1 MKMNKSL
8 IVLCLSAGLL
18 ASAPGISL
26 ADVNYVPQ
34 NTSDAPAIPSAAL
47 QQLTWTPVDQSKPR
61 PFLQSAPRPTTERV
75 PGISGPAAAY
85 SVPANITR
93 IDLTL
98 TSEGNKQIA
107 SVLRRTC

>member
-8 IVLCLSAGLL
+8 IALCLSAGLL

-47 QQLTWTPVDQSKPR
+47 QPGHRSINLKLR
-61 PFLQSAPRPTTERV
+61 PPNWRL
-75 PGISGPAAAY
+75 AA
-85 SVPANITR
+85 N
-93 IDLTL
+93 
-98 TSEGNKQIA
+98 N
-107 SVLRRTC
+107 

>member
-8 IVLCLSAGLL
+8 IALCLSAGLL

-47 QQLTWTPVDQSKPR
+47 QQLTW
-61 PFLQSAPRPTTERV
+61 
-75 PGISGPAAAY
+75 AA
-85 SVPANITR
+85 N
-93 IDLTL
+93 
-98 TSEGNKQIA
+98 N
-107 SVLRRTC
+107 

>member
-8 IVLCLSAGLL
+8 IALCLSAGLL

-47 QQLTWTPVDQSKPR
+47 
-61 PFLQSAPRPTTERV
+61 
-75 PGISGPAAAY
+75 
-85 SVPANITR
+85 
-93 IDLTL
+93 
-98 TSEGNKQIA
+98 
-107 SVLRRTC
+107 

>member
-8 IVLCLSAGLL
+8 IALCLSAGLL

-47 QQLTWTPVDQSKPR
+47 QQLTWTPVDQSKTQTTQ
-61 PFLQSAPRPTTERV
+61 LSTGTTTECPWHQWSGCCVQR
-75 PGISGPAAAY
+75 PG
-85 SVPANITR
+85 
-93 IDLTL
+93 
-98 TSEGNKQIA
+98 KHW
-107 SVLRRTC
+107 

>member
-8 IVLCLSAGLL
+8 IALCLSAGLL

-47 QQLTWTPVDQSKPR
+47 QQLTWTPGRS
-61 PFLQSAPRPTTERV
+61 
-75 PGISGPAAAY
+75 I
-85 SVPANITR
+85 
-93 IDLTL
+93 
-98 TSEGNKQIA
+98 
-107 SVLRRTC
+107 

>member
-47 QQLTWTPVDQSKPR
+47 QQLTWTPVP
-61 PFLQSAPRPTTERV
+61 
-75 PGISGPAAAY
+75 
-85 SVPANITR
+85 
-93 IDLTL
+93 
-98 TSEGNKQIA
+98 A
-107 SVLRRTC
+107 SVVRLLRTASRQTLAN

>member
-8 IVLCLSAGLL
+8 IALCLSAGLL

-47 QQLTWTPVDQSKPR
+47 QQLTWTPVD
-61 PFLQSAPRPTTERV
+61 
-75 PGISGPAAAY
+75 
-85 SVPANITR
+85 
-93 IDLTL
+93 
-98 TSEGNKQIA
+98 
-107 SVLRRTC
+107 